1 MISKEISQ
9 KVKRIKIQA
18 NRLVNAQVA
27 GQYVSAYKG
36 HGMVFSEV
44 TPYSAG
50 DDFRHIDW
58 NVSARMGELFI
69 KQFVEERELRV
80 ILLIDMSQSGFFGTQ
95 ERDKRTLMAEIAAVI
110 ALAAIKNGDTV
121 GVIIFT
127 DIIEHYIPPKKGI
140 QHVMRIISDILSFQP
155 KNSGTNI
162 SHALEYLNTVHKK
175 QSVAFLISDFFS
187 SQSFENALKL
197 TFSKHDLTAIMVN
210 DPIEITLPQCGVV
223 ALIDTENNDTIL
235 VNFSDPL
242 MKREFEQKMKQRKDE
257 QKKIFRRMK
266 MPYLEI
272 DTKSD
277 YLIHLVRF
285 FKAKTKSRQY
295 GAHL

>member
-27 GQYVSAYKG
+27 GQYISAYKG
-36 HGMVFSEV
+36 RGMVFSEV
-44 TPYSAG
+44 TPYAAG

-95 ERDKRTLMAEIAAVI
+95 ERDKRTLMAEIAAVL

-140 QHVMRIISDILSFQP
+140 QHVMRIISDILSFHP
-155 KNSGTNI
+155 KNHGTNI

-187 SQSFENALKL
+187 DQSFENALKL

-223 ALIDTENNDTIL
+223 ALIDAENNDTIL

-242 MKREFEQKMKQRKDE
+242 MKREFEQKMKQKKDE

-266 MPYLEI
+266 MPYLDI

-285 FKAKTKSRQY
+285 FRAKTKSRQY